1 MRTLVMAFLFCLTSS
16 IANAQAFQYMH
27 PTLCDKLEVVL
38 ESITKQFNEK
48 PNWAG
53 QDIQDGSG
61 FILFENAKD
70 GTWTLI
76 KYNKQFACVLGV
88 GTDSKTIAGEAV

>member
-1 MRTLVMAFLFCLTSS
+1 MRKLAMAFLFCLTSS

-27 PTLCDKLEVVL
+27 PTLCDKLETVL
-38 ESITKQFNEK
+38 ESITQKFGEK
-48 PNWAG
+48 PTWAG

-61 FILFENAKD
+61 FMLFENAKENS
-70 GTWTLI
+70 WTLI